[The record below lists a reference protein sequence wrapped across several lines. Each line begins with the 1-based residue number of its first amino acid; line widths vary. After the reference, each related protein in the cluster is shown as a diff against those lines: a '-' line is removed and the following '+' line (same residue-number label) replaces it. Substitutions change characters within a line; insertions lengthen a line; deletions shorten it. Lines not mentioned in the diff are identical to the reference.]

1 MQVSSNSV
9 KYRGQKFLFH
19 DLLFV
24 AWHACRARNPTV
36 LGFFFICKTYS
47 NDFSAETE
55 LFSLIDESY
64 DINSIITTDLPNMVL
79 PNAMFFNGISI
90 LPDDTSSCQETQ
102 IGMYIKIECKIR
114 R

>member
-1 MQVSSNSV
+1 MLV
-9 KYRGQKFLFH
+9 GPETTLF
-19 DLLFV
+19 
-24 AWHACRARNPTV
+24 
-36 LGFFFICKTYS
+36 GFFFICKTYS

-64 DINSIITTDLPNMVL
+64 DITKSEESYGDSIITTDLPNMVL

-90 LPDDTSSCQETQ
+90 ILDDTSSCQETQ
-102 IGMYIKIECKIR
+102 IGMNIKIEYKIR